1 MDISKFIFKKAS
13 LSISSEKQSAL
24 LINLLLKPYSILT
37 IMCAKTIAWFLIN
50 FIKLAIILG
59 IIKIFY
65 PIKFIFNIY
74 VILVIVITMISIY

>member
-1 MDISKFIFKKAS
+1 
-13 LSISSEKQSAL
+13 
-24 LINLLLKPYSILT
+24 
-37 IMCAKTIAWFLIN
+37 MCAKTIAWFLIN